1 MLFGAHQGGK
11 PLHPEKKSS
20 LPISKIKTYGVF
32 NAKVQVHDMEFHN
45 FSETTKCNK
54 AQHVF
59 ERNPTSADY
68 IPIHE
73 FSNIK
78 FVNVEADA
86 LVWIEDPNPGWANPT
101 DCGDWPC
108 TAPENVI
115 LKFTG
120 TEYDSSDLTED
131 DKLSEDSE
139 FQIVSDN
146 ESAADAFPD
155 CTVMTDWSA
164 YRCTAA
170 ANQSKL
176 GVLVLESLD
185 ADKEDR
191 EAAPLIV

>member
-11 PLHPEKKSS
+11 ALHPEKKSS

-32 NAKVQVHDMEFHN
+32 NAKVQVHDMEFHD

-73 FSNIK
+73 FSRIK
-78 FVNVEADA
+78 FTNIDEDA
-86 LVWIEDPNPGWANPT
+86 LVWLEDPNPGWANPT

-115 LKFTG
+115 LKFK
-120 TEYDSSDLTED
+120 DSVIVGGGLQQDTD
-131 DKLSEDSE
+131 

-146 ESAADAFPD
+146 ESAADTFPS
-155 CTVMTDWSA
+155 CTAMSDWSA

-185 ADKEDR
+185 EDKEDR
-191 EAAPLIV
+191 ESAPLIV